1 MNVVNKEED
10 YHSKLIALIEKGTHN
25 LEYYEQGDSFIV
37 VAQDIGSFTLRSTL
51 SRKTH
56 TSIGKE
62 QANNKPRFRLLYKN
76 EYKKASAIK

>member
-1 MNVVNKEED
+1 MIVVNKKDD
-10 YHSKLIALIEKGTHN
+10 YRSKLIALIEKGTHN

-37 VAQDIGSFTLRSTL
+37 VEQGIGSFTLRSTL
-51 SRKTH
+51 SGKSH

-62 QANNKPRFRLLYKN
+62 QGTNKPRFRLLYKN